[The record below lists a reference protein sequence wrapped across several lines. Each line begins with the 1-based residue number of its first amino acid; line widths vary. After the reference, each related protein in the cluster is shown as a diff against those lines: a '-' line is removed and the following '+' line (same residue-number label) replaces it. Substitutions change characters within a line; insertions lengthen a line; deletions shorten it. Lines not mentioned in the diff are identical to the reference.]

1 MDSEAVARLA
11 GAARVPHGSS
21 DDPDLLDFSANTNP
35 EVPAGVDAVYADA
48 LDAARSYPDDAYPE
62 YRSAAAEHVTA
73 GGDGAAGDE
82 GAGADGEDG
91 ATPVGPEQVV
101 PTPGGLAAL
110 RLALSVAVDPGDR
123 VLVPAPSFGE
133 YAREVRLQGAAPEF
147 VAHDAILD
155 RDPAGYAAVVVCNPN
170 NPTGDAYDAHAIRAF
185 ADRCRDADTRL
196 LVDEAFLGFT
206 DEPSLAGRPGTVVAR
221 SLTKL
226 FGFPGLR
233 AGFAVATGDDR
244 DRLAAARRTW
254 NLGVP
259 AAAVGAHCLQ
269 DRAFVDRTRERVTSE
284 RERLRGALADAGFE
298 AYEPAP
304 ASPVRDASAPFLLLE
319 AGSPDRVE
327 HALTTAR
334 ERGVTLRD
342 ARTFRG
348 LDSHLRVAVR
358 RPAENDRLLEA
369 LTDV

>member
-62 YRSAAAEHVTA
+62 YRSAAAEHV
-73 GGDGAAGDE
+73 AADLDRE
-82 GAGADGEDG
+82 VDSA
-91 ATPVGPEQVV
+91 QVV
-101 PTPGGLAAL
+101 PTPGGLAAI

-185 ADRCRDADTRL
+185 ADRCRGADTRL

-206 DEPSLAGRPGTVVAR
+206 GESSLAGHPGTVVAR

-269 DRAFVDRTRERVTSE
+269 DRAFVDRTRGRVTSE

-304 ASPVRDASAPFLLLE
+304 ASLVRDASALFLLLE
-319 AGSPDRVE
+319 AGTPERVE